1 MYSQSLVS
9 LRIASFRA
17 KACPWSLFN
26 LSSDSLQSSLIH
38 QLPLFPS
45 MAFPEDRYL
54 TPWMLRTVARLLL
67 QFGLSHD
74 QQFIARSLHHKVR
87 LEPWVSSL
95 VLPLIY
101 LSQSFLQSN
110 WAWLWSIYR
119 LSSLWQLSSSPLL
132 VLDFSQWVPW
142 QKFPVACLHPTYI
155 LSTSIGPFLIALK
168 WKPKHQTWA
177 RTTHVSE
184 STTVS
189 HLSLR
194 NPN

>member
-1 MYSQSLVS
+1 MCSQNQVS
-9 LRIASFRA
+9 LRTVSFRA
-17 KACPWSLFN
+17 KTYPWSLFN
-26 LSSDSLQSSLIH
+26 QSSDSLQSSLIH

-95 VLPLIY
+95 VLPSIY
-101 LSQSFLQSN
+101 LLQSFLQSN
-110 WAWLWSIYR
+110 WAWLWSIHR
-119 LSSLWQLSSSPLL
+119 LSSLWRLSSSPLF

-142 QKFPVACLHPTYI
+142 QKFAVACLHPPYT
-155 LSTSIGPFLIALK
+155 LSTSIDPFLIALK
-168 WKPKHQTWA
+168 WNPKHQMWA

-184 STTVS
+184 STTVF
-189 HLSLR
+189 HWSLR